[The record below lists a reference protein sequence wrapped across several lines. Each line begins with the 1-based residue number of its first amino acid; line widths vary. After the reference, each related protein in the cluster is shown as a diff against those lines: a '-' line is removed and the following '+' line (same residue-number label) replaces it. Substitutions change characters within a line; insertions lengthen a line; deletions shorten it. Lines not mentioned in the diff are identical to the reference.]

1 MSKLPNTRKKAVCIL
16 LINTDGEVLAIS
28 RGEDTTQWGLLGGKV
43 EPGESLANAVI
54 RETWEE
60 TGYEI
65 ADPVPVYTGHSPG
78 KVDYMTTTF
87 TATVARAA
95 KDAPQS
101 DPFEGHL
108 KWVLPEVLVYSSPF
122 KDYNAR
128 LFGALGI
135 SFSL

>member
-1 MSKLPNTRKKAVCIL
+1 MSKLPNTIKKAVCIL
-16 LINTDGEVLAIS
+16 LINKDGEVLAIS
-28 RGEDTTQWGLLGGKV
+28 RGEDTTQWGLPGGKV
-43 EPGESLANAVI
+43 ELGESLANAVI

-95 KDAPQS
+95 KGAPQS

-108 KWVLPEVLVYSSPF
+108 KWVMPDALVHSSPF
-122 KDYNAR
+122 GEYNAR
-128 LFGALGI
+128 LFSALGI
-135 SFSL
+135 PYVS